1 MRRLHARIEAL
12 EARVNAPQEEG
23 FRERWWRA
31 IEQAQNDNEP
41 DPEGARL
48 VLTGEAAAAVLCWW
62 EVHGAAPTD
71 TSPQAVLQVL
81 EVACP
86 CPRETAAL

>member
-1 MRRLHARIEAL
+1 MTTRQRLDAL
-12 EARVNAPQEEG
+12 ERTARRSRP
-23 FRERWWRA
+23 WK
-31 IEQAQNDNEP
+31 P
-41 DPEGARL
+41 DPEGGRL

-62 EVHGAAPTD
+62 EAHGAAPTD